1 MLTVIS
7 PAKKLDFDTSGKPFD
22 TTRPALLPES
32 RKLNKILREY
42 SSPDL
47 MELMHISSNIA
58 ELNVERNH
66 QWKTPFT
73 EKNASPAIMA
83 FKGDV
88 YQSLNAETLNKND
101 LEFGQ
106 KYLRI
111 LSGLYGIL
119 RPMDLMQAYRLEM
132 GTRLQNPR
140 GKNLYDFWGN
150 AITEKLDE
158 ELAGHKSR
166 TLVNLASNEYF
177 KVVKPGIL
185 NADIITPAFRERRDG
200 DFKIIGILAKKAR
213 GLMSRFIIK
222 NRIDN
227 PDDLKGFD
235 LDGYRF
241 NESLSTDRN
250 WAFTRG

>member
-7 PAKKLDFDTSGKPFD
+7 PAKKLDFDTCRQAF
-22 TTRPALLPES
+22 TATRPTLLTES

-42 SSPDL
+42 SSLDL
-47 MELMHISSNIA
+47 MELMHISSTIA

-66 QWKTPFT
+66 RWKTPFT
-73 EKNASPAIMA
+73 EKNARPAIMA
-83 FKGDV
+83 FNGDV
-88 YQSLNAETLNKND
+88 YRSLGAETLDKKE

-106 KYLRI
+106 QHLRI

-132 GTRLQNPR
+132 GTRLRNPR
-140 GKNLYDFWGN
+140 GDSLYDFWGDTV
-150 AITEKLDE
+150 TEKLNE
-158 ELAGHKSR
+158 ELAGHQSG

-177 KVVKPGIL
+177 KVIKPGIL
-185 NADIITPAFRERRDG
+185 DANIITPAFREHRNNA
-200 DFKIIGILAKKAR
+200 FKVIGIFAKRAR

-227 PDDLKGFD
+227 PDDLKQFD
-235 LDGYRF
+235 LEGYRF
-241 NESLSTDRN
+241 NESLSTDSN